1 MTLGLPG
8 ARFGSV
14 GDAVRIAATL
24 VLIFAFGQSLKAQS
38 ESQSV
43 QGQPSPKEAAAPVQ
57 PIPYSHK
64 KHLALGLKCE
74 MCHTNPAPG
83 ILMTF
88 PATGKCMQCHTEV
101 AKDSEAIQKLSAYEK
116 DKQQV
121 PWVRIYA
128 VPAWVYWNHRQHIQA
143 GTNCEACHG
152 RVAEMDKMKLATNVT
167 TMQGCVDCHK
177 QRDAPVGCASCHE
190 NTSTQ

>member
-1 MTLGLPG
+1 MTLGLHG
-8 ARFGSV
+8 ARYGTM
-14 GDAVRIAATL
+14 GDAMTIAATL
-24 VLIFAFGQSLKAQS
+24 VLIFAFGHSLKAQS
-38 ESQSV
+38 QDLP
-43 QGQPSPKEAAAPVQ
+43 GPVQ

-101 AKDSEAIQKLSAYEK
+101 AKDSEAIQKLSTYDKA
-116 DKQQV
+116 KQQV

-128 VPAWVYWNHRQHIQA
+128 VPAWVYWNHRLHIQA
-143 GTNCEACHG
+143 GTKCEDCHG
-152 RVAEMDKMKLATNVT
+152 RVAQMDTMKLATNVT

-177 QRDAPVGCASCHE
+177 ERDAPVGCASCHE

>member
-1 MTLGLPG
+1 MTLGLHG
-8 ARFGSV
+8 ARYGTM
-14 GDAVRIAATL
+14 GDAVTIATTL
-24 VLIFAFGQSLKAQS
+24 VLILAFGHSLKAQS
-38 ESQSV
+38 EELP
-43 QGQPSPKEAAAPVQ
+43 GPVQ

-88 PATGKCMQCHTEV
+88 PATGKCMQCHSEV
-101 AKDSEAIQKLSAYEK
+101 AKDSEAIQKLSTY
-116 DKQQV
+116 DKAKQKV

-128 VPAWVYWNHRQHIQA
+128 VPAWVYWNHRLHIQA
-143 GTNCEACHG
+143 GTKCESCHG
-152 RVAEMDKMKLATNVT
+152 RVAEMDTMKLATNVT

-177 QRDAPVGCASCHE
+177 ERDAPVGCGTCHD